1 MFTKTHKC
9 VIILADNTKVCYR
22 YLLPVTVVH
31 NGKIGVIMESVKKT
45 YKVYPGLVLDKI
57 SPECILDRLSIGD
70 VVQKVLNDFDEEG
83 CDLPFALSFVNL
95 DFCGFNYFVYHL
107 YNSLSHFVIISFGI
121 FYQLILDTVQVYDV
135 KEGE

>member
-22 YLLPVTVVH
+22 YLLPVTVVY
-31 NGKIGVIMESVKKT
+31 NGKKGLSMEEKKIYT
-45 YKVYPGLVLDKI
+45 VYPGLVCDKL

-70 VVQKVLNDFDEEG
+70 VVQKILHDFGVEG
-83 CDLPFALSFVNL
+83 CDLPFTLSFVNL

-107 YNSLSHFVIISFGI
+107 YFSLSHFVIISFGI
-121 FYQLILDTVQVYDV
+121 FYQLILDTVQVTDV
-135 KEGE
+135 KDGD

>member
-1 MFTKTHKC
+1 M
-9 VIILADNTKVCYR
+9 
-22 YLLPVTVVH
+22 H

-45 YKVYPGLVLDKI
+45 YKVYPGLVCDKLL
-57 SPECILDRLSIGD
+57 PECILDSYSIGD
-70 VVQKVLNDFDEEG
+70 VVLKVLSDFD
-83 CDLPFALSFVNL
+83 DVDRDTLFVHL

-121 FYQLILDTVQVYDV
+121 FYQLILDTVEV